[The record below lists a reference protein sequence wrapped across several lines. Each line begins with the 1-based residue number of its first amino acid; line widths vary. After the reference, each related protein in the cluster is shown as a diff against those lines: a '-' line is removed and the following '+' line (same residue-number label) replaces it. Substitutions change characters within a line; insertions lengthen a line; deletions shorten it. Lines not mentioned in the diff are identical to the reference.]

1 MRRRP
6 LRPEALGAAF
16 DLLRLTQDGVT
27 LSLSKR
33 NIAQAYS
40 SSERYSRLALRT
52 ASPASSYKKGTNT

>member
-6 LRPEALGAAF
+6 RRPEALGAF